1 MRIVRK
7 ERFRFRA
14 GISRKAA
21 IGSDEEC
28 KMATGKAK
36 IICRARGKIKL
47 MKKLF
52 DGMSTFEYVMFI
64 RIGEDIMMAGELR
77 SILKRY

>member
-1 MRIVRK
+1 VRIVRK

-36 IICRARGKIKL
+36 IRCRARG
-47 MKKLF
+47 
-52 DGMSTFEYVMFI
+52 EN
-64 RIGEDIMMAGELR
+64 
-77 SILKRY
+77 